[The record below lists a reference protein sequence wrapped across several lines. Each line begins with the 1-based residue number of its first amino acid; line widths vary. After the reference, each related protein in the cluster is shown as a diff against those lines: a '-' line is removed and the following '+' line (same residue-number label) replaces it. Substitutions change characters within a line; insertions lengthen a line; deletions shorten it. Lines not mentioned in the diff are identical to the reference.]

1 MQNSM
6 DVLYDLGQDGGN
18 RRPTCAVPAGDEK
31 FDFAICLFVT
41 RPSPF
46 RAVMLM
52 TTVSPLR
59 PQN

>member
-1 MQNSM
+1 M
-6 DVLYDLGQDGGN
+6 DVLYDLGQDGGD